1 MRQAAH
7 IQIDCSITVRNILC
21 EALRNYASYA
31 LADIHSARS
40 LMSRL
45 ALMRVVKSIETHRY
59 SRFNPLQIR
68 RELHSQCVQAINHH
82 YDRIEKQLNTRVNE
96 QRRLMLSLLNG
107 QSVLDHDLDAA
118 IQKDNIV

>member
-31 LADIHSARS
+31 LADSHSARS

-45 ALMRVVKSIETHRY
+45 ALMRVVKSIESQRHN
-59 SRFNPLQIR
+59 RFNPLQIR
-68 RELHSQCVQAINHH
+68 RELHNQCIQAINHH
-82 YDRIEKQLNTRVNE
+82 YDRIEKQLKTPVSE
-96 QRRLMLSLLNG
+96 QRRLMISLLNG
-107 QSVLDHDLDAA
+107 HSVLDHDLDAA
-118 IQKDNIV
+118 IYKDNLI